1 MFLLTKS
8 CQNVLSPYK
17 FFLVWNTFRLVLM
30 SENIETVFV
39 ESTRPSPLFRL
50 FLFRVA
56 DTVPEIRGVIVFGE
70 GRGKGSGRGLPLA
83 NPWARRAFSRLKALS
98 FSSGTKG
105 LGELRA
111 IFLSVKK
118 PSPPPPKQTKG
129 IYGDTVRE
137 IIQ

>member
-70 GRGKGSGRGLPLA
+70 GGGGGREAGGDFHWPILGQGGL
-83 NPWARRAFSRLKALS
+83 FQDLKL
-98 FSSGTKG
+98 
-105 LGELRA
+105 
-111 IFLSVKK
+111 FLSH
-118 PSPPPPKQTKG
+118 
-129 IYGDTVRE
+129 RE
-137 IIQ
+137 QKDWES

>member
-30 SENIETVFV
+30 SENIGTAF

-118 PSPPPPKQTKG
+118 PSPRPPKQTKG